1 MQSVATDQEVVG
13 AGGEYELVSSER
25 AIGAAKAHVAQSLR
39 LEISSHKKEY
49 HLLFIHPHFNMFN
62 RHICKKRRVHVWPL
76 NWLSRALAMRAE
88 TFLDGFGNILTLT
101 KCVKKT
107 TNRDR

>member
-39 LEISSHKKEY
+39 LEISSHKK
-49 HLLFIHPHFNMFN
+49 I
-62 RHICKKRRVHVWPL
+62 
-76 NWLSRALAMRAE
+76 
-88 TFLDGFGNILTLT
+88 
-101 KCVKKT
+101 
-107 TNRDR
+107 